1 MSAEQESSAQS
12 YLYAFPLVFNLD
24 QVARYVSTG
33 IGANPAAPWNTF
45 SHARTLAGPADT
57 FVTINNDTVYSMAQ
71 LDLSVGPI
79 LLEVPETGG
88 RYYVLQ
94 FVSAWTDNFAY
105 IGHRATGSGPG
116 RFLLVPADWEGTAPE
131 GATVVRVPTR
141 VASIVGRWAVSDEAD
156 LPAVHALQDATT
168 LTPLEP
174 GGSPRGLPEVAA
186 FPSEA
191 ETFWAKFQ
199 AWSTEFPPAPRDAE
213 LQQQALALS
222 SRVGSEEHRA
232 ALTAE
237 TEAAAEV
244 LAEVL
249 RSGGGNALINGWNIT
264 YHSFDYNLDY
274 FEVGVRA
281 EPRFMITDPARRI
294 VQRAGAALGGL
305 WGNQAFEAAY
315 VATYVDADGEPLSG
329 EHEYALRLA
338 PTPPVGAF
346 WSLTMYDVPNSF
358 LVANSAERY
367 SIGDRTPGLVFEDDG
382 ALVITISA
390 SEPSDP
396 KRRANWLPAPAGR
409 FRPVLRMYEPAEAVL
424 DGSYE
429 IPAIERVAAGA

>member
-1 MSAEQESSAQS
+1 MSAEHEASVQS

-24 QVARYVSTG
+24 QVARYVSEG

-45 SHARTLAGPADT
+45 SHARTLAGPEDT

-71 LDLSVGPI
+71 LDLSAGPL

-116 RFLLVPADWEGTAPE
+116 RFLLVPADWDGTAPE

-141 VASIVGRWAVSDEAD
+141 VASIVGRWAVSGPED

-168 LTPLEP
+168 LTPLDP
-174 GGSPRGLPEVAA
+174 AQRPIGLPEVAA
-186 FPSEA
+186 QETDA
-191 ETFWAKFQ
+191 ETFWAKFR
-199 AWSTEFPPAPRDAE
+199 AWSTAFPPAPRDRELQERAEALSAGVGDPGARAE
-213 LQQQALALS
+213 LVASVAE
-222 SRVGSEEHRA
+222 GFDT
-232 ALTAE
+232 LTA
-237 TEAAAEV
+237 V
-244 LAEVL
+244 LA
-249 RSGGGNALINGWNIT
+249 SGGGNAVVNGWNIT

-274 FEVGVRA
+274 FEVGVVA
-281 EPRFMITDPARRI
+281 EPRFMISDPARRI

-305 WGNQAFEAAY
+305 WGNQSFEAAY
-315 VATYVDADGEPLSG
+315 VATYVDAAGEPLSG
-329 EHEYALRLA
+329 EHDYELRLS
-338 PTPPVGAF
+338 PMPPVGAF

-358 LVANSAERY
+358 LVANSAGRY
-367 SIGDRTPGLVFEDDG
+367 SIGDRTPGLMLEDDG

-390 SEPSDP
+390 TEPSDP

-429 IPAIERVAAGA
+429 IPAIARIDAA